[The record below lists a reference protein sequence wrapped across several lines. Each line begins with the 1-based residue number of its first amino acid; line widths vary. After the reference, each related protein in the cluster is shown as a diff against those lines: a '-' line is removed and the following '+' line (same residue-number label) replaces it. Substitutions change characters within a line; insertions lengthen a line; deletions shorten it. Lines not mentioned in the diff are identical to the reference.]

1 MSSSSSSAE
10 QTISFTKEQ
19 LQELLRATRLD
30 ERAQMEQ
37 KVKEEEEV
45 EVKREDEP
53 RPRRTTSKLF
63 NMIQKGWRIKK
74 DWKNAGELFYFMLV
88 ISAHKLLSH
97 EGDVF
102 TIDLLAGENCGYH
115 EERLKN
121 GSQRYFLTIKKGTKK
136 FFFNYPSLYDV
147 LEILLDC
154 SIVSNEETNTVE
166 VDMEGVDREAKME
179 YLRIFSFGSLI
190 KLLSN
195 NNYKRT
201 WKQHQEQLNLRK
213 QKQEEGEE
221 EGEEGKEGEE
231 KLAFDF

>member
-1 MSSSSSSAE
+1 MSSSSAE
-10 QTISFTKEQ
+10 QTISLTMDQ

-45 EVKREDEP
+45 EEKREDEP
-53 RPRRTTSKLF
+53 RPRRTPTKLF
-63 NMIQKGWRIKK
+63 GMIQKGWRIKK

-97 EGDVF
+97 ESDVF
-102 TIDLLAGENCGYH
+102 SIDLLDGEKCGYH
-115 EERLKN
+115 EESLKN
-121 GSQRYFLTIKKGTKK
+121 GSSRFFLTIKKDTKK
-136 FFFNYPSLYDV
+136 YFFNYPSLYDG
-147 LEILLDC
+147 LEYLLGC
-154 SIVSNEETNTVE
+154 NIVSNEETNTVE

-195 NNYKRT
+195 HNYRRT
-201 WKQHQEQLNLRK
+201 WKQHQEHLDSMS
-213 QKQEEGEE
+213 
-221 EGEEGKEGEE
+221 EGEE
-231 KLAFDF
+231 KEEEQVEELAFES